1 MHEQLN
7 EQNNLQQT
15 RSYTPV
21 LPAHIF
27 L

>member
-21 LPAHIF
+21 LPVHIF